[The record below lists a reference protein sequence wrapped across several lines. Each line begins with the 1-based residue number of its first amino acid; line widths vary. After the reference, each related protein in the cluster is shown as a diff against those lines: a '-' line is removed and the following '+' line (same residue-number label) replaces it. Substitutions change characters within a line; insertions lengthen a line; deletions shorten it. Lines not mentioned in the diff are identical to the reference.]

1 MVYKQAQRT
10 VMTKTEAIEHFGSA
24 ANVARAL
31 QLSRAAI
38 SSWPEEVP
46 LLRQMQLEKLT
57 DGKLKADNPLG
68 ANAA

>member
-1 MVYKQAQRT
+1 
-10 VMTKTEAIEHFGSA
+10 MTKTEAIEHFGSA